1 MAHAVGGGGWSV
13 EELLPRHGVH
23 LGTPLGE
30 EVVHEAVDGKEGNKL
45 EVTNITIAGK
55 APLSEKD
62 HINEEEPGNAKMDED
77 KVDNE
82 DSNKNDGV
90 VKLGGGG
97 VSPHEK
103 KKDSPQKKD
112 WLIYVILYK
121 HQLEFNRGKDLRKVL
136 NP

>member
-13 EELLPRHGVH
+13 EELLPRHEVH
-23 LGTPLGE
+23 LGTPQGE
-30 EVVHEAVDGKEGNKL
+30 EVVHEVVVGEEGNKL

-62 HINEEEPGNAKMDED
+62 HINEEEPGNAKIGKD

-82 DSNKNDGV
+82 DSNNNDGV
-90 VKLGGGG
+90 VELGGGG
-97 VSPHEK
+97 VSPHERIFPPK
-103 KKDSPQKKD
+103 ED

-121 HQLEFNRGKDLRKVL
+121 HQLEFYRGKDLRKVL

>member
-13 EELLPRHGVH
+13 EELLPRHEVH
-23 LGTPLGE
+23 LGTPQGE
-30 EVVHEAVDGKEGNKL
+30 EVVHEVVVGEEGNKL

-82 DSNKNDGV
+82 DSNNNDELSNLEVAGFLPT
-90 VKLGGGG
+90 K
-97 VSPHEK
+97 E
-103 KKDSPQKKD
+103 DSPERKD
-112 WLIYVILYK
+112 WLIYVILNK
-121 HQLEFNRGKDLRKVL
+121 HKLEFY
-136 NP
+136 